1 MSSQISR
8 ATVVF
13 SCLGHLYI
21 HLCTA
26 FFFVIGLLVASVYT
40 AAAFMQVVG
49 GHLADRFPSTTVY
62 IGALLTVFA
71 LAAVC
76 VALLLP
82 RARGMAAPQLAGAD

>member
-26 FFFVIGLLVASVYT
+26 LFFVIGLLVATISGRSGDFYWVY
-40 AAAFMQVVG
+40 
-49 GHLADRFPSTTVY
+49 
-62 IGALLTVFA
+62 ALLTVFA

-82 RARGMAAPQLAGAD
+82 RARGMPAPQLAGAD